1 MNSQRNNGNFENLN
15 ISNKSNFNS
24 INENKMS
31 NESSIIAKI

>member
-1 MNSQRNNGNFENLN
+1 MNSQRNNGNCENLN
-15 ISNKSNFNS
+15 ISNKSNFNR